1 MSDVIVIGGGPAG
14 STVAALVA
22 ETGRQVQLFER
33 EQFPRFTIGE
43 SLMPETYWTFKRLG
57 VLDRL
62 RDSAFPRKHSV
73 QFFGKSGR
81 GSTPFYFSDTNPHES
96 AITWQVLRGPFDEM
110 LLDNARAKGA
120 QVHQGARVLEVLFE
134 GDRAT
139 GVRAKLADGQTRDF
153 AAQVV
158 VDATGQST
166 LIGRKLKLTQPEPEL
181 KKASIYTHYRG
192 GQRDEGIDEGA
203 TLILHTEN
211 RDSWF
216 WYIPLPD
223 DKVSVGVVGAISY
236 LVQGRREDAQTIF
249 DQELAKCRPMQERLQ
264 RAEQLFPVKTTKDF
278 LLPRQPHRRRGL
290 GASRR
295 RVLFSRPNVFLGRV
309 PSPQIRRNGRRRHC
323 RSLCQR
329 RLFCRAVGRFRTG
342 ASARYGGGAQNGV
355 RLLLQGLQLR
365 RIPQAPSRMQ
375 TGGHRRPQRQPLQR
389 ARRAYFRADERD
401 LSNARRRPLNPT
413 TFRSNTVNTTVRW
426 LLYLGIIILYLLHND
441 LWLWDDPRIVLGL
454 PIGLLYHIG
463 FCVAATGLMV
473 LLVNYAWPSELDAE
487 DEEQSA

>member
-22 ETGRQVQLFER
+22 ATGRQVRLFER

-62 RDSAFPRKHSV
+62 KDSAFPRKHSV

-153 AAQVV
+153 TAQVV
-158 VDATGQST
+158 VDATGQSA

-264 RAEQLFPVKTTKDF
+264 YAEQLFPVKTTKDF
-278 LLPRQPHRRRGL
+278 SYR
-290 GASRR
+290 ASRIAGEGW
-295 RVLFSRPNVFLGRV
+295 VLVGDAFCFLDPMYSSGVYLALKSGEMAADAIAEAFAKGDFSAEQLGGFGPELVRGMEAVRKMVYAFYSKDFSFAEFLKRHPECKQGVIDVLSGNLVSEHVEPIFGPMSEVCEMPAAV
-309 PSPQIRRNGRRRHC
+309 PLTPQP
-323 RSLCQR
+323 S
-329 RLFCRAVGRFRTG
+329 G
-342 ASARYGGGAQNGV
+342 A
-355 RLLLQGLQLR
+355 
-365 RIPQAPSRMQ
+365 IP
-375 TGGHRRPQRQPLQR
+375 
-389 ARRAYFRADERD
+389 
-401 LSNARRRPLNPT
+401 
-413 TFRSNTVNTTVRW
+413 
-426 LLYLGIIILYLLHND
+426 
-441 LWLWDDPRIVLGL
+441 
-454 PIGLLYHIG
+454 
-463 FCVAATGLMV
+463 
-473 LLVNYAWPSELDAE
+473 
-487 DEEQSA
+487 